1 MKIQLDMYQTM
12 AVAVVVL
19 MLGSYLR
26 KKIDILER
34 FCIPAPVVGGFLFA
48 IFTCI
53 CYATGILE
61 FEFDDILKEV
71 CMVFFFTSVGFQANL
86 KVLKKGGKSLIV
98 FLGLVIVLIFTQNF
112 VAVGLSKLLG
122 LNSLIGMCTGSIPM
136 VGGHGTAGAFG
147 PVLED
152 FNVQGA
158 TTICTAAATFGLIF
172 GSIIGGPLGKR
183 LIEKKDLLKTAIPE
197 DDSLLVEDEK
207 KHERHTQMYAAAV
220 FQLIIAIGIGTVF
233 SWALTQTGM
242 TFPIYIGAMIAAA
255 LMRNIAEYAGN
266 DKFVIHMG
274 EINDLGGIALSL
286 FLGMAMITLKL
297 WQLASLALPLVILLV
312 AQTILMFLKLAA
324 DPEKQLA
331 SIEYW
336 IMGSLNG
343 ISRDSLAIPFFTTLA
358 GFIIMAMLYRQV
370 LILSTS
376 EEEAVSLG
384 VNVTILRFII
394 LMLATLVVSSII
406 CVTGLISFI
415 GLIAPHIARL
425 LTKRNDIFTYIT
437 SGFTGAILL
446 TLADILARSVSTSEL
461 PVSIFT
467 SLLGAPL
474 LIILLIRANKKEGL

>member
-1 MKIQLDMYQTM
+1 MFKNTSNYRNKIILLSVIQVLLLLAVLVWSVITGQYPLTLKSLLSGDTMSIMVFKRLRLPRALMGVIGGFGLSISGYIYQLIFKNPLASPDIVGVSSG
-12 AVAVVVL
+12 ASAGAALAIVAVSASVPVISISAFIGAVTAL
-19 MLGSYLR
+19 IITLLTAYLVPGRNSY
-26 KKIDILER
+26 
-34 FCIPAPVVGGFLFA
+34 
-48 IFTCI
+48 T
-53 CYATGILE
+53 
-61 FEFDDILKEV
+61 
-71 CMVFFFTSVGFQANL
+71 
-86 KVLKKGGKSLIV
+86 
-98 FLGLVIVLIFTQNF
+98 IVL
-112 VAVGLSKLLG
+112 
-122 LNSLIGMCTGSIPM
+122 
-136 VGGHGTAGAFG
+136 AG
-147 PVLED
+147 
-152 FNVQGA
+152 
-158 TTICTAAATFGLIF
+158 
-172 GSIIGGPLGKR
+172 
-183 LIEKKDLLKTAIPE
+183 
-197 DDSLLVEDEK
+197 
-207 KHERHTQMYAAAV
+207 
-220 FQLIIAIGIGTVF
+220 IAIH
-233 SWALTQTGM
+233 S
-242 TFPIYIGAMIAAA
+242 
-255 LMRNIAEYAGN
+255 
-266 DKFVIHMG
+266 
-274 EINDLGGIALSL
+274 
-286 FLGMAMITLKL
+286 
-297 WQLASLALPLVILLV
+297 V

-343 ISRDSLAIPFFTTLA
+343 ISRDSLAIPFLTTLA

-376 EEEAVSLG
+376 EEEAVSMG

>member
-1 MKIQLDMYQTM
+1 MFKNTYNYRNKIILLSAIQVLLLLAVLVWSVITGQYPLTLKGLLSGDTMSIMVFKRLRLPRALMGVIGGFGLSISGYIYQLIFKNPLASPDIVGVSSG
-12 AVAVVVL
+12 ASAGAALAIVAVSASVPFISISAFIGAVTAL
-19 MLGSYLR
+19 IITLLTAYLVPGRNSY
-26 KKIDILER
+26 
-34 FCIPAPVVGGFLFA
+34 
-48 IFTCI
+48 T
-53 CYATGILE
+53 
-61 FEFDDILKEV
+61 
-71 CMVFFFTSVGFQANL
+71 
-86 KVLKKGGKSLIV
+86 
-98 FLGLVIVLIFTQNF
+98 IVL
-112 VAVGLSKLLG
+112 
-122 LNSLIGMCTGSIPM
+122 
-136 VGGHGTAGAFG
+136 AG
-147 PVLED
+147 
-152 FNVQGA
+152 
-158 TTICTAAATFGLIF
+158 
-172 GSIIGGPLGKR
+172 
-183 LIEKKDLLKTAIPE
+183 
-197 DDSLLVEDEK
+197 
-207 KHERHTQMYAAAV
+207 
-220 FQLIIAIGIGTVF
+220 IAIH
-233 SWALTQTGM
+233 S
-242 TFPIYIGAMIAAA
+242 
-255 LMRNIAEYAGN
+255 
-266 DKFVIHMG
+266 
-274 EINDLGGIALSL
+274 
-286 FLGMAMITLKL
+286 
-297 WQLASLALPLVILLV
+297 V

-343 ISRDSLAIPFFTTLA
+343 ISRDSLAIPFLTTLA

-446 TLADILARSVSTSEL
+446 TLADILARSVSSSEL

-474 LIILLIRANKKEGL
+474 LIILLIRANKKEAL

>member
-1 MKIQLDMYQTM
+1 MFKNTYNYRNKIILLSVIQVLLLIVVLVWSVITGQYPLTLKRLLSGDTMSIMVFKRLRLPRALMGVIGGFGLSISGYIYQLIFKNPLASPDIVGVSSG
-12 AVAVVVL
+12 ASAGAALAIVAVSASVPVISISAFIGAVTAL
-19 MLGSYLR
+19 IITLLTAYLVPGRNSY
-26 KKIDILER
+26 
-34 FCIPAPVVGGFLFA
+34 
-48 IFTCI
+48 T
-53 CYATGILE
+53 
-61 FEFDDILKEV
+61 
-71 CMVFFFTSVGFQANL
+71 
-86 KVLKKGGKSLIV
+86 
-98 FLGLVIVLIFTQNF
+98 IVL
-112 VAVGLSKLLG
+112 
-122 LNSLIGMCTGSIPM
+122 
-136 VGGHGTAGAFG
+136 AG
-147 PVLED
+147 
-152 FNVQGA
+152 
-158 TTICTAAATFGLIF
+158 
-172 GSIIGGPLGKR
+172 
-183 LIEKKDLLKTAIPE
+183 
-197 DDSLLVEDEK
+197 
-207 KHERHTQMYAAAV
+207 
-220 FQLIIAIGIGTVF
+220 IAIH
-233 SWALTQTGM
+233 S
-242 TFPIYIGAMIAAA
+242 
-255 LMRNIAEYAGN
+255 
-266 DKFVIHMG
+266 
-274 EINDLGGIALSL
+274 
-286 FLGMAMITLKL
+286 
-297 WQLASLALPLVILLV
+297 V

-343 ISRDSLAIPFFTTLA
+343 ISRDSLAIPFLTTLA

-437 SGFTGAILL
+437 SGLTGAILL

>member
-1 MKIQLDMYQTM
+1 MFKNTSNYRNKIILLSVIQVLLLIVVLVWSVITGQYPLTLKSLLSGDTMSIMVFKRLRLPRALMGVIGGFGLSISGYIYQLIFKNPLASPDIVGVSSG
-12 AVAVVVL
+12 ASAGAALAIVAVSASVPVISISAFIGAVTAL
-19 MLGSYLR
+19 IITLLTAYLVPGRNSY
-26 KKIDILER
+26 
-34 FCIPAPVVGGFLFA
+34 
-48 IFTCI
+48 T
-53 CYATGILE
+53 
-61 FEFDDILKEV
+61 
-71 CMVFFFTSVGFQANL
+71 
-86 KVLKKGGKSLIV
+86 
-98 FLGLVIVLIFTQNF
+98 IVL
-112 VAVGLSKLLG
+112 
-122 LNSLIGMCTGSIPM
+122 
-136 VGGHGTAGAFG
+136 AG
-147 PVLED
+147 
-152 FNVQGA
+152 
-158 TTICTAAATFGLIF
+158 
-172 GSIIGGPLGKR
+172 
-183 LIEKKDLLKTAIPE
+183 
-197 DDSLLVEDEK
+197 
-207 KHERHTQMYAAAV
+207 
-220 FQLIIAIGIGTVF
+220 IAIH
-233 SWALTQTGM
+233 S
-242 TFPIYIGAMIAAA
+242 
-255 LMRNIAEYAGN
+255 
-266 DKFVIHMG
+266 
-274 EINDLGGIALSL
+274 
-286 FLGMAMITLKL
+286 
-297 WQLASLALPLVILLV
+297 V

-343 ISRDSLAIPFFTTLA
+343 ISRDSLAIPFLTTLT
-358 GFIIMAMLYRQV
+358 GFIIMALLYRQI

-437 SGFTGAILL
+437 SGLAGAILL

>member
-1 MKIQLDMYQTM
+1 MFKNTYNYRNKIILLSAIQVLLLLAVLVWSVITGQYPLTLKSLLSGDTMSIMVFKRLRLPRALMGVIGGFGLSISGYIYQLIFKNPLASPDIVGVSSG
-12 AVAVVVL
+12 ASAGAALAIVAVSASVPFISISAFIGAVTAL
-19 MLGSYLR
+19 IITLLTAYLVPGRNSY
-26 KKIDILER
+26 
-34 FCIPAPVVGGFLFA
+34 
-48 IFTCI
+48 T
-53 CYATGILE
+53 
-61 FEFDDILKEV
+61 
-71 CMVFFFTSVGFQANL
+71 
-86 KVLKKGGKSLIV
+86 
-98 FLGLVIVLIFTQNF
+98 IVL
-112 VAVGLSKLLG
+112 
-122 LNSLIGMCTGSIPM
+122 
-136 VGGHGTAGAFG
+136 AG
-147 PVLED
+147 
-152 FNVQGA
+152 
-158 TTICTAAATFGLIF
+158 
-172 GSIIGGPLGKR
+172 
-183 LIEKKDLLKTAIPE
+183 
-197 DDSLLVEDEK
+197 
-207 KHERHTQMYAAAV
+207 
-220 FQLIIAIGIGTVF
+220 IAIH
-233 SWALTQTGM
+233 SM
-242 TFPIYIGAMIAAA
+242 
-255 LMRNIAEYAGN
+255 
-266 DKFVIHMG
+266 
-274 EINDLGGIALSL
+274 
-286 FLGMAMITLKL
+286 
-297 WQLASLALPLVILLV
+297 

-343 ISRDSLAIPFFTTLA
+343 ISRDSLAIPFLTTLA

-446 TLADILARSVSTSEL
+446 TLADILARSVSSSEL

-474 LIILLIRANKKEGL
+474 LIILLIRANKKEAL

>member
-1 MKIQLDMYQTM
+1 MFKNTYNYRNKIILLSVIQVLLLIVVLVWSVITGQYPLTLKSLLSGDTMSIMVFKRLRLPRALMGVIGGFGLSISGYIYQLIFKNPLASPDIVGVSSG
-12 AVAVVVL
+12 ASAGAALAIVAVSASVPVISISAFIGAVTAL
-19 MLGSYLR
+19 IITLLTAYLVPGRNSY
-26 KKIDILER
+26 
-34 FCIPAPVVGGFLFA
+34 
-48 IFTCI
+48 T
-53 CYATGILE
+53 
-61 FEFDDILKEV
+61 
-71 CMVFFFTSVGFQANL
+71 
-86 KVLKKGGKSLIV
+86 
-98 FLGLVIVLIFTQNF
+98 IVL
-112 VAVGLSKLLG
+112 
-122 LNSLIGMCTGSIPM
+122 
-136 VGGHGTAGAFG
+136 AG
-147 PVLED
+147 
-152 FNVQGA
+152 
-158 TTICTAAATFGLIF
+158 
-172 GSIIGGPLGKR
+172 
-183 LIEKKDLLKTAIPE
+183 
-197 DDSLLVEDEK
+197 
-207 KHERHTQMYAAAV
+207 
-220 FQLIIAIGIGTVF
+220 IAIH
-233 SWALTQTGM
+233 S
-242 TFPIYIGAMIAAA
+242 
-255 LMRNIAEYAGN
+255 
-266 DKFVIHMG
+266 
-274 EINDLGGIALSL
+274 
-286 FLGMAMITLKL
+286 
-297 WQLASLALPLVILLV
+297 V

-343 ISRDSLAIPFFTTLA
+343 ISRDSLAIPFLTTLA

-474 LIILLIRANKKEGL
+474 LIILLVRANKKEGL

>member
-1 MKIQLDMYQTM
+1 MFKNTYNYRNKIILLSVIQVLLLIVVLVWSVITGQYPLTLKSLLSGDTMSIMVFKRLRLPRALMGVIGGFGLSISGYIYQLIFKNPLASPDIVGVSSG
-12 AVAVVVL
+12 ASAGAALAIVAVSASVPVISISAFIGAVTAL
-19 MLGSYLR
+19 IITLLTAYLVPGRNSY
-26 KKIDILER
+26 
-34 FCIPAPVVGGFLFA
+34 
-48 IFTCI
+48 T
-53 CYATGILE
+53 
-61 FEFDDILKEV
+61 
-71 CMVFFFTSVGFQANL
+71 
-86 KVLKKGGKSLIV
+86 
-98 FLGLVIVLIFTQNF
+98 IVL
-112 VAVGLSKLLG
+112 
-122 LNSLIGMCTGSIPM
+122 
-136 VGGHGTAGAFG
+136 AG
-147 PVLED
+147 
-152 FNVQGA
+152 
-158 TTICTAAATFGLIF
+158 
-172 GSIIGGPLGKR
+172 
-183 LIEKKDLLKTAIPE
+183 
-197 DDSLLVEDEK
+197 
-207 KHERHTQMYAAAV
+207 
-220 FQLIIAIGIGTVF
+220 IAIH
-233 SWALTQTGM
+233 S
-242 TFPIYIGAMIAAA
+242 
-255 LMRNIAEYAGN
+255 
-266 DKFVIHMG
+266 
-274 EINDLGGIALSL
+274 
-286 FLGMAMITLKL
+286 
-297 WQLASLALPLVILLV
+297 V

-343 ISRDSLAIPFFTTLA
+343 ISRDSLAIPFLTTLA

-376 EEEAVSLG
+376 EEEAVSMG

-437 SGFTGAILL
+437 RGFTGAILL

>member
-1 MKIQLDMYQTM
+1 MFKNTYNYRNKIILLSVIQVLLLI
-12 AVAVVVL
+12 VVL
-19 MLGSYLR
+19 VWSV
-26 KKIDILER
+26 I
-34 FCIPAPVVGGFLFA
+34 
-48 IFTCI
+48 
-53 CYATGILE
+53 TGQYPLT
-61 FEFDDILKEV
+61 LKSLLSGDTMSI
-71 CMVFFFTSVGFQANL
+71 MVFKRLRLPRALMG
-86 KVLKKGGKSLIV
+86 
-98 FLGLVIVLIFTQNF
+98 
-112 VAVGLSKLLG
+112 
-122 LNSLIGMCTGSIPM
+122 
-136 VGGHGTAGAFG
+136 
-147 PVLED
+147 
-152 FNVQGA
+152 
-158 TTICTAAATFGLIF
+158 
-172 GSIIGGPLGKR
+172 IIGGFGLSISGY
-183 LIEKKDLLKTAIPE
+183 I
-197 DDSLLVEDEK
+197 
-207 KHERHTQMYAAAV
+207 Y
-220 FQLIIAIGIGTVF
+220 QLIFKNPLASPDIVGVSSGASAGAALAIVAVSATVPVISISAFIGAVTALIITLLTAYLVPGRNSYTIVLAGIAIH
-233 SWALTQTGM
+233 S
-242 TFPIYIGAMIAAA
+242 
-255 LMRNIAEYAGN
+255 
-266 DKFVIHMG
+266 
-274 EINDLGGIALSL
+274 
-286 FLGMAMITLKL
+286 
-297 WQLASLALPLVILLV
+297 V

-343 ISRDSLAIPFFTTLA
+343 ISRDSLAIPFLTTLA

-437 SGFTGAILL
+437 SGLTGAILL

>member
-1 MKIQLDMYQTM
+1 MFKNTYNYRNKIILLSAIQVLLLLAVLVWSVITGQYPLTLKSLLSGDTMSIMVFKRLRLPRALMGVIGGFGLSISGYIYQLIFKNPLASPDIVGVSSG
-12 AVAVVVL
+12 ASAGAALAIVAVSASVPFISISAFIGAVTAL
-19 MLGSYLR
+19 IITLLTAYLVPGRNSY
-26 KKIDILER
+26 
-34 FCIPAPVVGGFLFA
+34 
-48 IFTCI
+48 T
-53 CYATGILE
+53 
-61 FEFDDILKEV
+61 
-71 CMVFFFTSVGFQANL
+71 
-86 KVLKKGGKSLIV
+86 
-98 FLGLVIVLIFTQNF
+98 IVL
-112 VAVGLSKLLG
+112 
-122 LNSLIGMCTGSIPM
+122 
-136 VGGHGTAGAFG
+136 AG
-147 PVLED
+147 
-152 FNVQGA
+152 
-158 TTICTAAATFGLIF
+158 
-172 GSIIGGPLGKR
+172 
-183 LIEKKDLLKTAIPE
+183 
-197 DDSLLVEDEK
+197 
-207 KHERHTQMYAAAV
+207 
-220 FQLIIAIGIGTVF
+220 IAIH
-233 SWALTQTGM
+233 S
-242 TFPIYIGAMIAAA
+242 
-255 LMRNIAEYAGN
+255 
-266 DKFVIHMG
+266 
-274 EINDLGGIALSL
+274 
-286 FLGMAMITLKL
+286 
-297 WQLASLALPLVILLV
+297 V

-343 ISRDSLAIPFFTTLA
+343 ISRDSLAIPFLTTLA

-437 SGFTGAILL
+437 SGLAGAILL